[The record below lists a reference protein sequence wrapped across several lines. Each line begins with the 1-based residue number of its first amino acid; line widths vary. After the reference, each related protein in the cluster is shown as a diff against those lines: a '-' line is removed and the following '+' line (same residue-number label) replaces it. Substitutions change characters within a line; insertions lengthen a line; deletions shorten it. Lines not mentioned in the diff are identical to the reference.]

1 MKWWSAALGVAIA
14 VGSLAAAAPPR
25 KRSGKPDAG
34 QPIPSSASRP
44 PPTSSGVTQRKV
56 KAFKF
61 GTLEIKVQEGVQVL
75 VDDRDLGKAPLVPI
89 KLLEGTH
96 RVRFVNP
103 ALGLDETQ
111 TVEIRAGQSSSLE
124 VSFET

>member
-1 MKWWSAALGVAIA
+1 MKWWTAILVVALA
-14 VGSLAAAAPPR
+14 VGSLAVAGPPR

-34 QPIPSSASRP
+34 QPIPSTASRP
-44 PPTSSGVTQRKV
+44 PSTSSGGTQRKV

-61 GTLEIKVQEGVQVL
+61 GTLEIKVQEGVQVW
-75 VDDRDLGKAPLVPI
+75 VDDRDRGKAPLAPI
-89 KLLEGTH
+89 KLLEGSH
-96 RVRFVNP
+96 RVRFVHP

-111 TVEIRAGQSSSLE
+111 TVEIRAGQLSSLE